1 MSQQGITETVLAT
14 ELSEALKK
22 DEQSTQE
29 GLDGSNG
36 KFGVHVSAWIRGVAT
51 EIVFTTYKD
60 DH

>member
-1 MSQQGITETVLAT
+1 MSRQGITETVLAT
-14 ELSEALKK
+14 ELAEALKR

-51 EIVFTTYKD
+51 EITYTTYKA